1 MSESI
6 GVDTNVLLR
15 GLLADDPEQLARAGR
30 LMEVGSSART
40 VFVNCVV
47 LAEVFW
53 NLRAV
58 EKIPRERL
66 AEVLEGLL
74 STEGFVFE
82 NERAVEAALADYRNG
97 LGDFSDRLI
106 ARINEAHG
114 ASQTFT
120 FDRKA
125 ARHPPLALVP

>member
-1 MSESI
+1 MSGSI

-30 LMEVGSSART
+30 ILEVGASAPK

-47 LAEVFW
+47 LAEVF
-53 NLRAV
+53 L
-58 EKIPRERL
+58 
-66 AEVLEGLL
+66 
-74 STEGFVFE
+74 FE
-82 NERAVEAALADYRNG
+82 NHGAVEAALSDYRSG

-114 ASQTFT
+114 TSQTFT

>member
-1 MSESI
+1 MSERI

-15 GLLADDPEQLARAGR
+15 GLLGDDGGQLARATR
-30 LMEVGSSART
+30 ILETEPST
-40 VFVNCVV
+40 EVFVNCVV
-47 LAEVFW
+47 LAELFW

-58 EKIPRERL
+58 ENVPRARIVE
-66 AEVLEGLL
+66 ALEGLL
-74 STEGFVFE
+74 STQGFAFE
-82 NERAVEAALADYRNG
+82 NETAVEAALRDYRDG